1 MTSKFVY
8 KWLPVVATLVG
19 VILFAKLGMWQLDRA
34 AEKTLMKEAYDI
46 RTALPVINVAA
57 DLLSINQ
64 DEYRYAVVEGFY
76 EFDKQILIDNK
87 IINGRGGLDVIT
99 PIKIIGTD
107 RRLLI
112 NRGWTPWSLDRT
124 IFREFDNPKGKVV
137 VRGLLKRP
145 SQEYFTLS
153 RVLPDASDQVWQNM
167 DLALYSELKN
177 VEIQPMLLLRSPDE
191 TDEGLER
198 ILPVY
203 TDTWIDR
210 HKGYALQWFAF
221 GVIALMIFG
230 YFRFYKRGKV

>member
-1 MTSKFVY
+1 M
-8 KWLPVVATLVG
+8 
-19 VILFAKLGMWQLDRA
+19 
-34 AEKTLMKEAYDI
+34 
-46 RTALPVINVAA
+46 
-57 DLLSINQ
+57 
-64 DEYRYAVVEGFY
+64 
-76 EFDKQILIDNK
+76 
-87 IINGRGGLDVIT
+87 
-99 PIKIIGTD
+99 
-107 RRLLI
+107 
-112 NRGWTPWSLDRT
+112 DRT

-153 RVLPDASDQVWQNM
+153 RALPDASDQVWQNM